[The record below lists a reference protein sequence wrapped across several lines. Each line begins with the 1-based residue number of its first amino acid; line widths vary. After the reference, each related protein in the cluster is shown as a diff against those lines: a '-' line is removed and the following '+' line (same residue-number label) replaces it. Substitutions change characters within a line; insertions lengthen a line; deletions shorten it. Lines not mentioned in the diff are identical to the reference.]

1 MLHQKKNKAEAYYFH
16 VFTSE
21 YSYNRVFFK
30 AIIYICEP
38 GTIYGGKS
46 NFILTFPPGRVPCKT
61 NLVQFLQ
68 RHKPGF

>member
-1 MLHQKKNKAEAYYFH
+1 MLHQKKNKAEAYYFL

-21 YSYNRVFFK
+21 YSYNRYFLKQLSTYVNRVQYTVAK
-30 AIIYICEP
+30 
-38 GTIYGGKS
+38 G